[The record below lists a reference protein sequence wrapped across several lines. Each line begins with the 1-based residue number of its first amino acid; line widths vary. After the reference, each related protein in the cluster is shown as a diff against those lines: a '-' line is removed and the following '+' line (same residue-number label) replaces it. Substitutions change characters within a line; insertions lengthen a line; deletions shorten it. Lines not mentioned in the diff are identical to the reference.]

1 MDKELILNNNLKIN
15 NMKKVRI
22 AIIVLFASLLANSA
36 RSQDPFMLYNGG
48 STFDYFKYMVK
59 AYTING
65 KVWHTG
71 LINLSG
77 YRDPVTLTY
86 YNTGAPVQKLQLQGG
101 NILLCRTNNA
111 STSPD
116 INPTSRNGA
125 ILFSDNVTTVNDY
138 IHGKWGIE
146 YDDQY
151 STGGLNIFMPKS
163 SLTASRSNFKLF
175 IQNDGNVGIGTGTP
189 ATKLHVDGD
198 VTVSTIPNNRT
209 RDYIVSTDETGKL
222 ILTDVSALKDNL
234 GNHTATQNLLMSG
247 FSINNVGAIYGP
259 SVSENWGKLEIFGS
273 NSITSGKIEI
283 GDGVNDAAVKLITRS
298 KTAAVQFL
306 IGGNWA
312 MQVKNSEVVV
322 GDPNDQEVPV
332 DLKVYG
338 KIYGRE
344 VKVTL
349 DHYYDHVFNPAYKL
363 MPVSELSDYVKT
375 NKHLPDIP
383 SEKEVMDNGLNVGE
397 MNALLLKK
405 VEELTLYIIDQQK
418 QLDELK
424 AKLDNQPNNN

>member
-1 MDKELILNNNLKIN
+1 
-15 NMKKVRI
+15 MKKVRI
-22 AIIVLFASLLANSA
+22 AIIVLFASIIANNA

-59 AYTING
+59 AYTVDG
-65 KVWHTG
+65 KIWHTG
-71 LINLSG
+71 LLNLSG

-111 STSPD
+111 STSPN

-189 ATKLHVDGD
+189 STKLEVNGD
-198 VTVSTIPNNRT
+198 VTISTLSNPSFQSS
-209 RDYIVSTDETGKL
+209 DGDFYVVSTDKNGKL
-222 ILTDVSALKDNL
+222 ELVGSSVYGDNL
-234 GNHTATQNLLMSG
+234 GNHIATKNLLMSG

-273 NSITSGKIEI
+273 NSTTSGKIEI

-306 IGGNWA
+306 IGDNWA
-312 MQVKNSEVVV
+312 MQVNNSEVWV
-322 GDPNDQEVPV
+322 GNPSDQDIPV

-349 DHYYDHVFNPAYKL
+349 DQYYDHVFNPEYEL
-363 MPVSELSDYVKT
+363 MPVKELSDYVKA

-418 QLDELK
+418 QIDDLK
-424 AKLDNQPNNN
+424 TKLENHQ